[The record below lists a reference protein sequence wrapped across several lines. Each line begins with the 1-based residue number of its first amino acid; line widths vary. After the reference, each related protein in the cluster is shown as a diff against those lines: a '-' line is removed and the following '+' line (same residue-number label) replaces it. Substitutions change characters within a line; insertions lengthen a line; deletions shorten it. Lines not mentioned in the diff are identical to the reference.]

1 MLNTLW
7 AVAMNDKIE
16 LLEKMKIPDGTK
28 ILVTLLPDTD
38 ESNFW
43 TNASHVSLDKIWGN
57 KEDDVY
63 EQLLQE

>member
-1 MLNTLW
+1 MLDTLW
-7 AVAMNDKIE
+7 AVAKNDKIE
-16 LLEKMKIPDGTK
+16 LLEKIKIPDGTK

-43 TNASHVSLDKIWGN
+43 TNTSQVSLDKIWGN

-63 EQLLQE
+63 EQLL

>member
-7 AVAMNDKIE
+7 AVAKNDKIE
-16 LLEKMKIPDGTK
+16 LLEKIKISDGTK
-28 ILVTLLPDTD
+28 IPVTLLPDTD

-43 TNASHVSLDKIWGN
+43 TNISQVSLDKLWGN

-63 EQLLQE
+63 EQLL